1 MTVLSK
7 GANTAI
13 PAAAVRAVLSWTPG
27 PTVPDVDAS
36 TLLLATDGKVR
47 NDADFVFYNQPRH
60 ASGAVTHLGKE
71 TGGGPQADAMRIDL
85 DRMEPEIQ
93 RVIIAA
99 SADGGTFGQ
108 ITDLCLA
115 LVDATSGA
123 ELARFADMKAST
135 ETAFVAGE
143 LYRRN
148 GEWKFR
154 AVGQGW
160 DSGLAGL
167 ATAFGISVDDDPAP
181 AAAAAPPPAPPVAP
195 PPAPPVAPP
204 PAPPVA
210 PPPAPPVAPPP
221 APPSFAAPPP
231 PAPPVAPPVAPPA
244 APPVAPPVAPPPA
257 PPVAPPPAAASAP
270 QSGGKVTLTKGTPS
284 VSLSKGGANAG
295 LLRVNLNWNARPK
308 RGLFGR
314 GGAIDLDLACL
325 YELINGA
332 KGIVQAMGNAF
343 KGQHLVG
350 DDPIC
355 WLDGDDRSGTNTA
368 GENLFVNLKYVPLIK
383 RILVFTF
390 IYEGVPNWSAA
401 DGVVTLHP
409 VAGPQVEVR
418 LDEADNQAPTC
429 AIALLKVENGD
440 LTVQREVRY
449 LRGYQ
454 DEVSRAYNWGLD
466 FTAGRK

>member
-7 GANTAI
+7 GANTLV
-13 PAAAVRAVLSWTPG
+13 PTAAVRAVLSWSGG

-36 TLLLATDGKVR
+36 TLLLATGGKVR
-47 NDADFVFYNQPRH
+47 DDADFVFYNQPRH

-71 TGGGPQADAMRIDL
+71 TGGDPLVDAMRIDL
-85 DRMEPEIQ
+85 DRVEPEIQ

-108 ITDLCLA
+108 ITDLCLT

-181 AAAAAPPPAPPVAP
+181 AAAAPPAA
-195 PPAPPVAPP
+195 
-204 PAPPVA
+204 
-210 PPPAPPVAPPP
+210 
-221 APPSFAAPPP
+221 
-231 PAPPVAPPVAPPA
+231 PA
-244 APPVAPPVAPPPA
+244 APPVAPPPPAPPAAA
-257 PPVAPPPAAASAP
+257 PPVAPPPPAPPAAAPAPPPGAPAP
-270 QSGGKVTLTKGTPS
+270 QPAAKVTLTKGASPI
-284 VSLSKGGANAG
+284 SLSKAGANAG
-295 LLRVNLNWNARPK
+295 LLRVNLNWNARPR

-325 YELINGA
+325 YEFVDGS
-332 KGIVQAMGNAF
+332 KGIVQALGDAF
-343 KGQHLVG
+343 KGQHLLG
-350 DDPIC
+350 NEPIC

-368 GENLFVNLKYVPLIK
+368 GENLFVNLKYVQLIR
-383 RILVFTF
+383 RILVFAY
-390 IYEGVPNWSAA
+390 IYEGAPNWSAA
-401 DGVVTLHP
+401 DGVVTLYP

-454 DEVSRAYNWGLD
+454 DEVSRAYNWGLN

>member
-1 MTVLSK
+1 M
-7 GANTAI
+7 
-13 PAAAVRAVLSWTPG
+13 
-27 PTVPDVDAS
+27 
-36 TLLLATDGKVR
+36 
-47 NDADFVFYNQPRH
+47 
-60 ASGAVTHLGKE
+60 
-71 TGGGPQADAMRIDL
+71 
-85 DRMEPEIQ
+85 
-93 RVIIAA
+93 IIAA

-143 LYRRN
+143 LYRRG

-167 ATAFGISVDDDPAP
+167 ATAFGISVDDDSPP
-181 AAAAAPPPAPPVAP
+181 VAAPPG
-195 PPAPPVAPP
+195 
-204 PAPPVA
+204 
-210 PPPAPPVAPPP
+210 
-221 APPSFAAPPP
+221 AAPAGRRASAGG
-231 PAPPVAPPVAPPA
+231 PAGRRASAGGPA
-244 APPVAPPVAPPPA
+244 GRTPA
-257 PPVAPPPAAASAP
+257 GGPAGRRAAA
-270 QSGGKVTLTKGTPS
+270 GGAVRRIPAGGSRTGAAARCEGDPDQGGVP

-295 LLRVNLNWNARPK
+295 LLRVNLNWNARPR

-325 YELINGA
+325 YEFIDGS
-332 KGIVQAMGNAF
+332 KGIVQALGDAF
-343 KGQHLVG
+343 KGQHLLG
-350 DDPIC
+350 NEPIC

-368 GENLFVNLKYVPLIK
+368 GENLFVNLKYVQLIR
-383 RILVFTF
+383 RILVFAY
-390 IYEGVPNWSAA
+390 IYEGAPNWSAA
-401 DGVVTLHP
+401 DGVVTLYP

-429 AIALLKVENGD
+429 AIALLKVDDGD

-454 DEVSRAYNWGLD
+454 DEVSRAYNWGLN
-466 FTAGRK
+466 FTGGRK

>member
-7 GANTAI
+7 GANT
-13 PAAAVRAVLSWTPG
+13 PVRTAAVRAVLSWSPG

-36 TLLLATDGKVR
+36 SLLLAADGKVR
-47 NDADFVFYNQPRH
+47 NDADFVFYNQPQH

-71 TGGGPQADAMRIDL
+71 AGGGPRVDAMRIDL
-85 DRMEPEIQ
+85 DRVEPDIQ

-108 ITDLCLA
+108 VTDLCLA

-123 ELARFADMKAST
+123 ELARFVDMKAST

-143 LYRRN
+143 LYRRA

-160 DSGLAGL
+160 DSGLSGL
-167 ATAFGISVDDDPAP
+167 ATAFGISVDDDPAQ
-181 AAAAAPPPAPPVAP
+181 AAAAPPPPAPPVAAPPPAPPMAAPPPAPPVAP
-195 PPAPPVAPP
+195 PPAAPVAAPS
-204 PAPPVA
+204 PAPPMA
-210 PPPAPPVAPPP
+210 
-221 APPSFAAPPP
+221 
-231 PAPPVAPPVAPPA
+231 
-244 APPVAPPVAPPPA
+244 APPPA
-257 PPVAPPPAAASAP
+257 PPVAPPPAAPVAAPSPAAP
-270 QSGGKVTLTKGTPS
+270 QQPAKVTLTKAAS
-284 VSLSKGGANAG
+284 RVSLSKGGANGG

-343 KGQHLVG
+343 RGQHLVG

-355 WLDGDDRSGTNTA
+355 WLDGDDRSGTNTT
-368 GENLFVNLKYVPLIK
+368 GENLFINLKYLPLIK

-401 DGVVTLHP
+401 DGVVTLYP

-418 LDEADNQAPTC
+418 LDEADDHAPTC
-429 AIALLKVENGD
+429 AIALLTVNDGE

-454 DEVSRAYNWGLD
+454 DVVDRAYNWGLD
-466 FTAGRK
+466 FTPGRK

>member
-7 GANTAI
+7 GANT
-13 PAAAVRAVLSWTPG
+13 PVRTAAVRAVLSWSPG
-27 PTVPDVDAS
+27 PSVPDVDAS
-36 TLLLATDGKVR
+36 ALLLAAGGKVR
-47 NDADFVFYNQPRH
+47 NDADFVFYNQARH

-71 TGGGPQADAMRIDL
+71 SNGGRQVDAVRIDL
-85 DRMEPEIQ
+85 DRVEPQIEK
-93 RVIIAA
+93 VIIAA
-99 SADGGTFGQ
+99 SSDGGTFGQ
-108 ITDLCLA
+108 ITDLSLA
-115 LVDATSGA
+115 IVDAASGA

-143 LYRRN
+143 LYRRG

-160 DSGLAGL
+160 DSGLSGL
-167 ATAFGISVDDDPAP
+167 ATAYGISVDDDPAP
-181 AAAAAPPPAPPVAP
+181 AAATPPAPPVAPVAPVAPPAPPAPPVAP
-195 PPAPPVAPP
+195 PAP

-210 PPPAPPVAPPP
+210 PPA
-221 APPSFAAPPP
+221 P
-231 PAPPVAPPVAPPA
+231 PAPPVAPP
-244 APPVAPPVAPPPA
+244 APPVAPVAPPQPA
-257 PPVAPPPAAASAP
+257 PQPAAP
-270 QSGGKVTLTKGTPS
+270 QPAAKVTLTKSAST
-284 VSLSKGGANAG
+284 VSLTKGGATSG

-368 GENLFVNLKYVPLIK
+368 GENLFINLKYAPLIK

-390 IYEGVPNWSAA
+390 IYEGAPNWSAA
-401 DGVVTLHP
+401 DGVVTLFP

-418 LDEADNQAPTC
+418 LDEADNTAPTC
-429 AIALLKVENGD
+429 AIALITSNNGEV
-440 LTVQREVRY
+440 TVQREVRY

-454 DEVSRAYNWGLD
+454 DVVAQAYGWDLD
-466 FTAGRK
+466 FKAGRK

>member
-7 GANTAI
+7 GANT
-13 PAAAVRAVLSWTPG
+13 PVPTAAVRAVLSWSPG

-36 TLLLATDGKVR
+36 SLLLGADGKVR

-60 ASGAVTHLGKE
+60 ASGAVSHLGKQ
-71 TGGGPQADAMRIDL
+71 TGGNPQVDAMGIEL
-85 DRMEPEIQ
+85 HRMEPEIQ

-108 ITDLCLA
+108 VTDLCLT

-123 ELARFADMKAST
+123 ELARFADMKASS

-148 GEWKFR
+148 SEWKFR

-181 AAAAAPPPAPPVAP
+181 AAAAPPPVAP
-195 PPAPPVAPP
+195 PP
-204 PAPPVA
+204 PAP
-210 PPPAPPVAPPP
+210 
-221 APPSFAAPPP
+221 
-231 PAPPVAPPVAPPA
+231 
-244 APPVAPPVAPPPA
+244 
-257 PPVAPPPAAASAP
+257 AP
-270 QSGGKVTLTKGTPS
+270 QQAAKVTLTKGAS
-284 VSLSKGGANAG
+284 RVSLSKNGATGG
-295 LLRVNLNWNARPK
+295 LLRVNLNWNSRPK

-343 KGQHLVG
+343 RGQHLVG

-368 GENLFVNLKYVPLIK
+368 GENLFINLKYLPLIK

-418 LDEADNQAPTC
+418 LDEADDQAPTC
-429 AIALLKVENGD
+429 AIALLTVNDGD

-454 DEVSRAYNWGLD
+454 DVVDRAYNWGLN
-466 FTAGRK
+466 FTPGRK

>member
-7 GANTAI
+7 GANTPI

-181 AAAAAPPPAPPVAP
+181 AAAA
-195 PPAPPVAPP
+195 
-204 PAPPVA
+204 
-210 PPPAPPVAPPP
+210 
-221 APPSFAAPPP
+221 
-231 PAPPVAPPVAPPA
+231 
-244 APPVAPPVAPPPA
+244 APPVAPPPA

>member
-7 GANTAI
+7 GANTPI

-181 AAAAAPPPAPPVAP
+181 AAAAAPPVAP
-195 PPAPPVAPP
+195 PP
-204 PAPPVA
+204 
-210 PPPAPPVAPPP
+210 
-221 APPSFAAPPP
+221 
-231 PAPPVAPPVAPPA
+231 
-244 APPVAPPVAPPPA
+244 APPVAPPPA